1 MFGKKKAP
9 LPEGIRLMHYEGLP
23 GFAQDAPCFMEQT
36 AEALVFRRVE
46 GPSVTLPLAK
56 VDSLDIMDERN
67 FAAKYRG
74 TSPNTSRTNAV
85 KWYAVFTYGDKHV
98 AVWFL
103 GGKESK
109 ELYALKKQ
117 IDSTGQDITLAS
129 YFLVLVLPSSWRISS
144 IRWTWGLLSSLP
156 SRRAT
161 VSLRRSASSSPMAS
175 WSHCVSCA
183 TLLGLS
189 SLEIFMASWVRFWRV
204 TLPR

>member
-1 MFGKKKAP
+1 MY
-9 LPEGIRLMHYEGLP
+9 IRYTTESS
-23 GFAQDAPCFMEQT
+23 
-36 AEALVFRRVE
+36 RRW
-46 GPSVTLPLAK
+46 SVTPDEEAFLAALEAALRQGHKSVALTISRMAK

-117 IDSTGQDITLAS
+117 IDSTGQNITL
-129 YFLVLVLPSSWRISS
+129 
-144 IRWTWGLLSSLP
+144 
-156 SRRAT
+156 
-161 VSLRRSASSSPMAS
+161 
-175 WSHCVSCA
+175 
-183 TLLGLS
+183 
-189 SLEIFMASWVRFWRV
+189 
-204 TLPR
+204 